1 MKHTDF
7 YKLTKEIKLQEQSE
21 LKAALKHLGGSYEW
35 DINDEDVEHPIIAV
49 NVDGTHPNP
58 TDVEIYKVQVVNDTL
73 EIKGVEKE
81 WGGEIE
87 FEPNDVFAGHLS
99 YIIDYLPGDEDVSQV
114 FDTRVLFGEDACAA
128 FECGEFDEY
137 KKTEGYGYEE
147 RQFNTEAARD
157 AYLLGLYD
165 MEGWNR
171 CHVLNDNEQLTT
183 RIDYGNKEI

>member
-7 YKLTKEIKLQEQSE
+7 YKLTQEIKLQEQRE
-21 LKAALKHLGGSYEW
+21 LKAAIKSLGGSYEW
-35 DINDEDVEHPIIAV
+35 DIDDDDVERPIIAV
-49 NVDGTHPNP
+49 NVDGTFPNP
-58 TDVEIYKVQVVNDTL
+58 ADVEIYKVQVVNDTL
-73 EIKGVEKE
+73 EIRGITKE
-81 WGGEIE
+81 GGDEVY

-99 YIIDYLPGDEDVSQV
+99 YIIDYLPGDKSVSQV
-114 FDTRVLFGEDACAA
+114 FDARVLFGEDACAA

-147 RQFNTEAARD
+147 RQFNTEAERD

-183 RIDYGNKEI
+183 RIDYGNEEI

>member
-7 YKLTKEIKLQEQSE
+7 YKLTQEIKLQEQRE
-21 LKAALKHLGGSYEW
+21 LKAAIEFVGGCYVW
-35 DINDEDVEHPIIAV
+35 DICDNETECPTIAV
-49 NVDGTHPNP
+49 NVDGMFPNP
-58 TDVEIYKVQVVNDTL
+58 TDVKIYKVQIVNNAL
-73 EIKGVEKE
+73 EIKGIDKE
-81 WGGEIE
+81 SGEEVE

-99 YIIDYLPGDEDVSQV
+99 CIINYLPGDKDVSPV

-147 RQFNTEAARD
+147 RQFNTEMERE

-183 RIDYGNKEI
+183 RIDYGNEEI